1 MVLLEIS
8 MAKYVTTFRFIL
20 NLKQTLYLKKLMK
33 TLIFIFSCM
42 LSMLT
47 HAEEVLSE
55 NAAGI
60 VLYSADDSEETPIS
74 NASINDAKQSLGLR
88 NSNWQIKA
96 QDVLINALS
105 LTGIKY
111 QYGGKSPET
120 GFDCSGFVR
129 YVFSQAT
136 NLTLPPTARAIAQI
150 GKTIKKEDLQPG
162 DLVFFNTL
170 KTAFSH
176 VGIYV
181 GDNKFI
187 HAPRTGKVV
196 RVESLKEKYWD
207 SRFNGAQRLEKEVEI
222 SAELD

>member
-1 MVLLEIS
+1 MIKLIIGFFIVCSCQPLLADES
-8 MAKYVTTFRFIL
+8 FIE
-20 NLKQTLYLKKLMK
+20 NADGITLYSVDEESAVSLTEPKQELTSGWKAK
-33 TLIFIFSCM
+33 T
-42 LSMLT
+42 
-47 HAEEVLSE
+47 
-55 NAAGI
+55 
-60 VLYSADDSEETPIS
+60 
-74 NASINDAKQSLGLR
+74 
-88 NSNWQIKA
+88 
-96 QDVLINALS
+96 QDVIINALS

-111 QYGGKSPET
+111 KYGGASPET

-170 KTAFSH
+170 KKAFSH

-187 HAPRTGKVV
+187 HAPRTGAVV
-196 RVESLKEKYWD
+196 RVESLNINYWA
-207 SRFNGAQRLEKEVEI
+207 SRFNGAQRLENQLEI
-222 SAELD
+222 KAENQLEN